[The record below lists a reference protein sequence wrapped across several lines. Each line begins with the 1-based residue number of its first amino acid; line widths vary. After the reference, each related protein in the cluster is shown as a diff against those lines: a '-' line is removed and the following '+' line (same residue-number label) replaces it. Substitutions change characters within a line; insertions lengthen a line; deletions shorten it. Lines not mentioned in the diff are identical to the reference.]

1 LLRIAA
7 GGEERRVSAIAH
19 WMDRLT
25 GNLRHERRKLKRRAT
40 AVAAGQAA
48 IEFPEDFSDFTCAL
62 MYKVSAYTM
71 TSVDEIAAL
80 EQAVRHVVAA
90 GIPGAFVECGV
101 LQGGSSMAMAYT
113 LLDLGVRDRELYLF
127 DTFEGMPE
135 PTARDVSVT
144 GKGAMARWRR
154 ERRAN
159 DGSDWAGSDW
169 CRAEID
175 QVRANLVCTGYDPA
189 RLHFVPGLVQDTLP
203 VTDTGPIALLRLD
216 TDWYESTKAEMTHLF
231 PRLASGGVL
240 IVDDY
245 GRWQGCREAVD
256 EYLAEHGLHLM
267 LARISSQAR
276 LAVKP

>member
-1 LLRIAA
+1 
-7 GGEERRVSAIAH
+7 
-19 WMDRLT
+19 MDRLT
-25 GNLRHERRKLKRRAT
+25 GNLRHETRKLKRRAT

-48 IEFPEDFSDFTCAL
+48 IAFPEDFSDFTCAL
-62 MYKVSAYTM
+62 MYKVSAFTM

-113 LLDLGVRDRELYLF
+113 LLDLGARDRELWLF

-144 GKGAMARWRR
+144 GKAAMARWRR
-154 ERRAN
+154 ERR
-159 DGSDWAGSDW
+159 DDESSDW
-169 CRAEID
+169 CRAEIE
-175 QVRANLVCTGYDPA
+175 QVRANLARTGYDAA
-189 RLHFVPGLVQDTLP
+189 RLHFVQGLVQDTLP
-203 VTDTGPIALLRLD
+203 GSDTGPIALLRLD
-216 TDWYESTKAEMTHLF
+216 TDWYESTKAEMDHLF
-231 PRLASGGVL
+231 PRLSPGGVL

-245 GRWQGCREAVD
+245 GRWQGCRQAVD
-256 EYLAEHGLHLM
+256 EYLAEHGLNLM